1 MFNRTNGT
9 GYSSFPVLP
18 PTTGGTQ
25 PAPTPSRLPVQ
36 GGPQPSTRMP
46 APRAGTVHP
55 LQSQWRGSTAQAE
68 PPPSQSVGRHTTIL
82 DMVKWDTKPNVEQAG
97 NVLVL
102 GHESHVHDPRLPHAG
117 PAPDPRI
124 TLTLNDGTL
133 PPAQAQYA
141 EMLGKQAAMNMLYNT
156 TQRYNLQG
164 TPAAQFIQSVCDWL
178 GDPRNRMTAGILGD
192 ITKKVG
198 EMVHAQETKA
208 LGPSRDPREAKR
220 MPMECMT
227 HLGHAIRHFHQNA
240 RPEHR
245 KFLEKLGYETM
256 DRVMQHKLRPDETKA
271 WLRQVEADCR
281 NQGLEG
287 LGKLARR
294 LRHDIPASADGYE
307 TRLHDNIYGRAME
320 SVLISELVRDPPAS
334 VKQGM
339 NALALHLDLM
349 LKALPPQAQQ
359 DTALQVQQMMRH
371 ERRGW
376 QTESPALEAFF
387 NARPDQ
393 AVKALKQLLRAP
405 AANGFDCI
413 AIPYLTVKMSLCMQ
427 AHGAAPW
434 MRKANENYAN
444 VVGHAA
450 ARLTETAPNYNRL
463 APKSGITMH
472 HQPDI
477 VGGRESAMHPGDRN
491 RPDLEHASPELKT
504 ALEHGVSFV
513 SGVSGST
520 NIVMHMVGDI
530 LDRGGKVD
538 PKDALLGT
546 MMFLNYDGG
555 HSMHEA
561 MWVGNQLDRSLDLR
575 MGMPG
580 GDPRTFVADY
590 DRFIESFSPA
600 KGRDQMRAAADRAW
614 HQTLDHFGQHSHF
627 SPENRPPIA

>member
-1 MFNRTNGT
+1 MLNRTNGA
-9 GYSSFPVLP
+9 GYSSLPVLP
-18 PTTGGTQ
+18 PTASGTQ
-25 PAPTPSRLPVQ
+25 PAPAPSRLPVQ
-36 GGPQPSTRMP
+36 GGPQPSARMP

-55 LQSQWRGSTAQAE
+55 LQSQWRGSAPPAE
-68 PPPSQSVGRHTTIL
+68 PPASQSVGRHTTIL
-82 DMVKWDTKPNVEQAG
+82 DMVKWDTKQNVEQAA
-97 NVLVL
+97 NLLVM
-102 GHESHVHDPRLPHAG
+102 GHESRAHDPRLGNAG
-117 PAPDPRI
+117 GSAEPRI
-124 TLTLNDGTL
+124 KLTLDGGAL
-133 PPAQAQYA
+133 SPAQAQYA
-141 EMLGKQAAMNMLYNT
+141 EMLGKQAAKNMLHNT

-178 GDPRNRMTAGILGD
+178 GDPRNRMTAGVLGD
-192 ITKKVG
+192 ITRKVG
-198 EMVHAQETKA
+198 EMVHAQESKA
-208 LGPSRDPREAKR
+208 LGPSREPREAKR

-227 HLGHAIRHFHQNA
+227 HLGHAIRHMQHHA
-240 RPEHR
+240 GPEHR
-245 KFLEKLGYETM
+245 KFLKELGYQTM
-256 DRVMQHKLRPDETKA
+256 DRVMQHKLEPGETRA

-281 NQGLEG
+281 NQGLDD
-287 LGKLARR
+287 LGKLAKR

-320 SVLISELVRDPPAS
+320 SVLIAELVRDPPAN

-339 NALALHLDLM
+339 AALALHLDLM
-349 LKALPPQAQQ
+349 LKTLPPQAQQ
-359 DTALQVQQMMRH
+359 DTALQVQKMMRH

-376 QTESPALEAFF
+376 QADSPALEAFF

-393 AVKALKQLLRAP
+393 ALGVLKQLLRTP
-405 AANGFDCI
+405 VANGFDCI

-434 MRKANENYAN
+434 MPRANQNYAN

-450 ARLTETAPNYNRL
+450 ARLTESAPNYNRM

-477 VGGRESAMHPGDRN
+477 VGSREAAMHPGDRN
-491 RPDLEHASPELKT
+491 RPDLEHASPELRT

-530 LDRGGKVD
+530 LDQGGKVN

-546 MMFLNYDGG
+546 MMFLNFDGG

-561 MWVGNQLDRSLDLR
+561 MWVGNQLDSSLDLR

-580 GDPRTFVADY
+580 GDPRSFVADY
-590 DRFIESFSPA
+590 DSFIESFSPA
-600 KGRDQMRAAADRAW
+600 KGRDQLRAAADKAW
-614 HQTLDHFGQHSHF
+614 DKTLDHFGRHSHY
-627 SPENRPPIA
+627 SPENRPPVA

>member
-1 MFNRTNGT
+1 M
-9 GYSSFPVLP
+9 
-18 PTTGGTQ
+18 
-25 PAPTPSRLPVQ
+25 
-36 GGPQPSTRMP
+36 
-46 APRAGTVHP
+46 
-55 LQSQWRGSTAQAE
+55 
-68 PPPSQSVGRHTTIL
+68 SQSVDRHTTVL
-82 DMVKWDTKPNVEQAG
+82 DMVKWDTKENVEQVG

-102 GHESHVHDPRLPHAG
+102 GRESRAHDPRLRNAG
-117 PAPDPRI
+117 GSPESRI
-124 TLTLNDGTL
+124 KLTLDGGTL
-133 PPAQAQYA
+133 SPAQAQYA
-141 EMLGKQAAMNMLYNT
+141 EMLGKQAAVNMLQNT
-156 TQRYNLQG
+156 TRRYDLHG
-164 TPAAQFIQSVCDWL
+164 TPAAKFIQSACDWL
-178 GDPRNRMTAGILGD
+178 GDPRNRLTAGVLGD

-208 LGPSRDPREAKR
+208 LGPSDAPREAKR

-227 HLGHAIRHFHQNA
+227 HIGHAIRDMQRNA
-240 RPEHR
+240 HPEHR
-245 KFLEKLGYETM
+245 NFLKELGYETM

-281 NQGLEG
+281 SQGLDG
-287 LGKLARR
+287 LGKLARQ

-320 SVLISELVRDPPAS
+320 SVLIAELVRDPPAN

-339 NALALHLDLM
+339 AALALHLDLM
-349 LKALPPQAQQ
+349 LKTLPPQAQQ
-359 DTALQVQQMMRH
+359 DVALQVQGMMRH

-376 QTESPALEAFF
+376 QANSPALEAFF
-387 NARPDQ
+387 KARPEQ
-393 AVKALKQLLRAP
+393 ALGALKQLLRAP
-405 AANGFDCI
+405 VSNGFDSI

-427 AHGAAPW
+427 AHGGAPW
-434 MRKANENYAN
+434 MAKANRNYAN

-450 ARLTETAPNYNRL
+450 ARLTEAAPNDNRM

-491 RPDLEHASPELKT
+491 RPDLAHASPELKT

-530 LDRGGKVD
+530 LDQRGKVD

-561 MWVGNQLDRSLDLR
+561 LWVGNQLDHSLDLR

-580 GDPRTFVADY
+580 GDPRSFVADY
-590 DRFIESFSPA
+590 EGFIESFTPA
-600 KGRDQMRAAADRAW
+600 KGREQLRAAADTAW
-614 HQTLDHFGQHSHF
+614 SETLDHFEKHSHF
-627 SPENRPPIA
+627 SPANR